1 MMSSLVFIA
10 KSYAISGF
18 GFAIAKTMGFFF
30 IDNNIFGVTIFSLE
44 RPIKISEL
52 IMASSKVFIFLFVAN
67 SFFSLDSSF
76 LLDLITPLLSV
87 IIMFLGSIPKALY
100 ILVHEIAAAPAPQT
114 TIFTFSIF
122 FSTISKAF
130 NKAAEEI
137 IAVPC

>member
-1 MMSSLVFIA
+1 
-10 KSYAISGF
+10 
-18 GFAIAKTMGFFF
+18 MGFFF